1 MIYFFHEIGHLELSL
16 IRSSCGLVISKKQ
29 NIKRKLPE
37 NHTEAVMTKIF
48 ALKIERMGCRCLKD
62 NKGIYEHS
70 LKRLG
75 NNYTG
80 KEKFKTIFKFFESI

>member
-37 NHTEAVMTKIF
+37 NHTEGIITTKIITT
-48 ALKIERMGCRCLKD
+48 KIQ
-62 NKGIYEHS
+62 
-70 LKRLG
+70 
-75 NNYTG
+75 
-80 KEKFKTIFKFFESI
+80 F